1 MERKLIYVDNAAT
14 TKISKNCLNSMMPF
28 LTDNYA
34 NPSSIYKMADEAKSA
49 LDAARVKAARALN
62 ANPNEIFFTSCAT
75 ESNNW
80 AIKSYLNI
88 AKKKGKNHI
97 ITSNIEHHSVL
108 KTCENLEKE
117 GFKVTYVP
125 VDKTGL
131 INPKDIEAKIEKT
144 TALVSIMY
152 VNNEIGTIQ
161 PIEEIATICESNNI
175 IFHTDAVQA
184 IGHIPIDLKNSKINM
199 LSISGHKIHAPKG
212 VGLLYVKRKTPIQS
226 FLDGGGQERGLRAGT
241 ENLAFIVGFSK
252 ALEDA
257 VQNIEEKE
265 KRLKHIRDS
274 ILAGIKNKI
283 DRFYVNGSLT
293 KRIASNLNVSFE
305 GIEGESLL
313 LLLDAQNIC
322 ASSGSACTSNS
333 LDPSH
338 VLLATGL
345 PHEIAHSSLRISL
358 SEENTEEEVDI
369 IVDSIVNSVNRLR
382 KISPI
387 WN

>member
-49 LDAARVKAARALN
+49 LDAARVKAAKALN

-293 KRIASNLNVSFE
+293 RRIASNLNVSFE

-358 SEENTEEEVDI
+358 SEENTEEEVDT
-369 IVDSIVNSVNRLR
+369 IVDAIVNSVNRLR